1 MLPAMPAAAHRI
13 VLHVDPPFAR
23 AIRRRPLTALARRVL
38 AAEPASG
45 PVELSIA
52 VTDDETVRALNRR
65 YRREDAPTDVLSFSL
80 EERAGFPPAAGP
92 RPLGEVVISYQT
104 ARRQG
109 DAAGH
114 SVDDELAHLLT
125 HGILHLLG
133 YDHERPAEAREMRAR
148 EEALLGRSLH

>member
-1 MLPAMPAAAHRI
+1 MPSPAHRI
-13 VLHVDPPFAR
+13 VLHVDQPFVR

-38 AAEPASG
+38 NAGDVSG

-80 EERAGFPPAAGP
+80 DEPAGFPAAAPGP
-92 RPLGEVVISYQT
+92 RPLGEVVISYPT
-104 ARRQG
+104 ARRQAE
-109 DAAGH
+109 AAGH
-114 SVDDELAHLLT
+114 AVDEELAHLLA

-133 YDHERPAEAREMRAR
+133 YDHERPAEARKMRAR
-148 EEALLGRSLH
+148 EEALLGRPLH